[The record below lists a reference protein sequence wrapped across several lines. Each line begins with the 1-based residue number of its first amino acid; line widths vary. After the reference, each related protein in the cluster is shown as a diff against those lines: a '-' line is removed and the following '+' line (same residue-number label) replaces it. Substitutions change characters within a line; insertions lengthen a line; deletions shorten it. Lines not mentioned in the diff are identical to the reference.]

1 MSMIGYFLL
10 VPEEELKAILL
21 NPESVNDLIAEAHEQ
36 REHYLVDVDK
46 AWHCLHFLL
55 TGTAWEGE
63 PPLNFAVSGGTPV
76 GDVDVGYGP
85 ARVFLPAEV
94 RAIDN
99 ALKKVSGQDL
109 VSRFDGR
116 RMNELEIYPDSGAW
130 VEIDPNSD
138 EFGYYSGAFDN
149 VKALIRRGSGDG
161 LGLMVWLS

>member
-1 MSMIGYFLL
+1 
-10 VPEEELKAILL
+10 
-21 NPESVNDLIAEAHEQ
+21 
-36 REHYLVDVDK
+36 
-46 AWHCLHFLL
+46 
-55 TGTAWEGE
+55 
-63 PPLNFAVSGGTPV
+63 
-76 GDVDVGYGP
+76 VDVGYGP